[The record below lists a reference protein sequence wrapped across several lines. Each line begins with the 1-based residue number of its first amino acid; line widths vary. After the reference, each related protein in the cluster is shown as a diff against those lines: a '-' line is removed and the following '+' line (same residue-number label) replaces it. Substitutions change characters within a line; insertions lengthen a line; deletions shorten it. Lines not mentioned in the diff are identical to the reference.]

1 MHNTATL
8 STQLIE
14 ENVMTT
20 FDKAGELI
28 GRVLLS
34 AIFLE
39 SGIDKIGGYAGVQGY
54 MEAAG
59 VPGALLP
66 AVIVLEVVGAI
77 AIIVGYKT
85 RIVAVLIA
93 LFSLVAGFLFHRA
106 PDPMQHILFMK
117 NLAIAGGFLIL
128 AARGAGAW
136 SLDARSSR
144 LSGPG
149 EVLRS
154 S

>member
-1 MHNTATL
+1 MHNTPTL
-8 STQLIE
+8 SIQLIE
-14 ENVMTT
+14 EHVMTT
-20 FDKAGELI
+20 FDKAGDLI
-28 GRVLLS
+28 GRVLLA

-39 SGIDKIGGYAGVQGY
+39 SGINKIGGYAGVQGY
-54 MEAAG
+54 MEGAG

-85 RIVAVLIA
+85 RIIALLIA
-93 LFSLVAGFLFHRA
+93 LFSIAAAFLFHGA
-106 PDPMQHILFMK
+106 ADPVQHIMFMK

-136 SLDARSSR
+136 SLDARNSR
-144 LSGPG
+144 LSAPG
-149 EVLRS
+149 EVLRTS
-154 S
+154 

>member
-1 MHNTATL
+1 
-8 STQLIE
+8 
-14 ENVMTT
+14 MTT

-39 SGIDKIGGYAGVQGY
+39 SGINKIGGYAGVQGY
-54 MEAAG
+54 METAG

-85 RIVAVLIA
+85 RIAAVLIA
-93 LFSLVAGFLFHRA
+93 LFSLAAAFLFHRA

-136 SLDARSSR
+136 SLDARDSR
-144 LSGPG
+144 LSAPG
-149 EVLRS
+149 DVLRGS
-154 S
+154 